1 MAELSLVPNVSVIA
15 VQTVVFLTNLVVVKK
30 LFVEPY
36 LTLKDRR
43 DKLTTVSQ
51 SDAAA
56 LTLAN
61 EQAVIKIETAIQTAA
76 REASKARELL
86 RQEASVKRST
96 IIKQAE
102 AEAAATISSVTKQ
115 IADDLN
121 EQKSSVPGLVKQLT
135 GEVYQVAIT

>member
-43 DKLTTVSQ
+43 DKLTTGSQ

-135 GEVYQVAIT
+135 AEVYQVAIT

>member
-43 DKLTTVSQ
+43 DKLTTGSQ